1 MLMNKQKKIIL
12 TGDRPSGPLHI
23 GHYVGSLVNRVRLQD
38 QYQQFILIADI
49 QALTDNY
56 DNPQKVHDNVYQL
69 MLDYLAVGLDPQKN
83 TFFIQSQIPA
93 IAELTVLFLNLVTV
107 SRLRRNPTVKDEIV
121 QKGFGE
127 AIPAGF
133 LIYPVSQAAD
143 IAVFKGELVPV
154 GIDQLPVIE
163 QAHELV
169 QSFNRIYGDVLVKPE
184 ALLGDVERLVGIDG
198 KAKMSKSLGNAIY
211 LGDSSDVLAQKVR
224 QMYTD
229 PTHLRVSDPGRVEGN
244 VVFTYLDV
252 FDTDSEEVARLKEQ
266 YQQGGLGDMVIKKR
280 LLEVLEAFIAPI
292 RERRNQFSQDMVYV
306 KQVLHDGTLRARL
319 HAENTM
325 SEVRQAVKID
335 YF

>member
-1 MLMNKQKKIIL
+1 M
-12 TGDRPSGPLHI
+12 
-23 GHYVGSLVNRVRLQD
+23 
-38 QYQQFILIADI
+38 
-49 QALTDNY
+49 
-56 DNPQKVHDNVYQL
+56 
-69 MLDYLAVGLDPQKN
+69 
-83 TFFIQSQIPA
+83 
-93 IAELTVLFLNLVTV
+93 
-107 SRLRRNPTVKDEIV
+107 

-154 GIDQLPVIE
+154 GVDQLPVIE

-184 ALLGDVERLVGIDG
+184 ALLGDVERLIGIDG

-211 LGDSSDVLAQKVR
+211 LGDSSDVLAGKVR

-244 VVFTYLDV
+244 VVFTYLDA
-252 FDTDSEEVARLKEQ
+252 FDTDKEEIVRLKEQ

-306 KQVLHDGTLRARL
+306 KQILHDGTLRARL

-325 SEVRQAVKID
+325 SEVRRAVKID

>member
-1 MLMNKQKKIIL
+1 MSNQKKIIL

-23 GHYVGSLVNRVRLQD
+23 GHYVGSLANRVRLQD

-93 IAELTVLFLNLVTV
+93 IAELTILFLNLVTV
-107 SRLRRNPTVKDEIV
+107 SRLRRNPTVKDEIL

-143 IAVFKGELVPV
+143 IAVFKGNVVPV
-154 GIDQLPVIE
+154 GVDQLPVIE

-184 ALLGDVERLVGIDG
+184 ALVGDVERLVGIDG

-229 PTHLRVSDPGRVEGN
+229 PTHLRVSDPGKVEGN
-244 VVFTYLDV
+244 VVFTYLDA
-252 FDTDSEEVARLKEQ
+252 FDPNKEEVARLKEQ

-292 RERRNQFSQDMVYV
+292 RERRNQFAQDMTYV

-325 SEVRQAVKID
+325 SEVRRAVKID

>member
-1 MLMNKQKKIIL
+1 MSKQKKIIL

-154 GIDQLPVIE
+154 GVDQLPVIE

-184 ALLGDVERLVGIDG
+184 ALLGDVERLIGIDG

-211 LGDSSDVLAQKVR
+211 LGDSSDVLAGKVR

-229 PTHLRVSDPGRVEGN
+229 PTHLHVSDPGRVEGN
-244 VVFTYLDV
+244 VVFTYLDA
-252 FDTDSEEVARLKEQ
+252 FDTDKEEIVRLKEQ

-306 KQVLHDGTLRARL
+306 KQILHDGTLRARL

-325 SEVRQAVKID
+325 SEVRRAVKID

>member
-1 MLMNKQKKIIL
+1 MNKQKKIIL